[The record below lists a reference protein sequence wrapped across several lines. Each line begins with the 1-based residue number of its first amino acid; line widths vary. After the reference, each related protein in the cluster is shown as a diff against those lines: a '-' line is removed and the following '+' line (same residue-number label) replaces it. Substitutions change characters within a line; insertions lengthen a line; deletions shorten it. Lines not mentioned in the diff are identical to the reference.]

1 VRALGAAIRPVARP
15 RLILPRRLVT
25 LSFSLIAVRIL
36 RMTAL
41 ALVLLLIHMRD
52 PPAPD

>member
-1 VRALGAAIRPVARP
+1 
-15 RLILPRRLVT
+15 LILPRRLG

-41 ALVLLLIHMRD
+41 ARVPLALRALALVALALVLVLIHMRD